1 LVSSARPVLTSAAP
15 TLGGLTSRLARLGT
29 TVALAACLLAA
40 GCGGSGEEAE
50 EAPTSSQSPPSTA
63 APSAPSVFDYD
74 ASQPLGIRDAGR
86 VNENYPIAVR
96 DVSYAVPGGR
106 VQAYLAV
113 PPAAGKRPAA
123 VVVHGSGGDRGQ
135 LLLNALWLAG
145 RGAVTL
151 AITSP
156 SSMSA
161 AGSSQGLTP
170 ARALRRQR
178 DLAVRD
184 AVAVR
189 RGLDLLER
197 RADVDPQRLGYLG
210 WSAGART
217 GAVLAGIEPRLDAI
231 ALMSGGAAPVAQYAA
246 QAPAALRPEVHRLLD
261 QVDPLRLIAEAK
273 PGTLLLQNG
282 RQDSVVPRA
291 ALEALVAAA
300 PIESDV
306 RWYDAGHD
314 LNLAA
319 YRDQLAWL
327 AERLQAG
334 PAVKG
339 ARTGP

>member
-1 LVSSARPVLTSAAP
+1 LVSSARGVLTSAAP

-29 TVALAACLLAA
+29 TVALATCLLAA

-50 EAPTSSQSPPSTA
+50 APTASQPPPSTA
-63 APSAPSVFDYD
+63 AQSASSAFDYD
-74 ASQPLGIRDAGR
+74 ALQPLAIRDAGR

-96 DVSYAVPGGR
+96 DVSYAIPGGR

-123 VVVHGSGGDRGQ
+123 VVVHGSGGDRSQ

-156 SSMSA
+156 SSTSA

-170 ARALRRQR
+170 TRALRRQR

-189 RGLDLLER
+189 RGLDLLQR
-197 RADVDPQRLGYLG
+197 RADVDSQRFGYLG

-217 GAVLAGIEPRLDAI
+217 GAVLAGIEPRLEAI
-231 ALMSGGAAPVAQYAA
+231 ALMSGGAAPVDEYASR
-246 QAPAALRPEVHRLLD
+246 APAALRPEVHRLLD

-273 PGTLLLQNG
+273 PDTLLLQNG
-282 RQDSVVPRA
+282 RQDTVVPRA

-300 PIESDV
+300 PTETDV

-314 LNLAA
+314 LNLPA

-327 AERLQAG
+327 AERLKAG